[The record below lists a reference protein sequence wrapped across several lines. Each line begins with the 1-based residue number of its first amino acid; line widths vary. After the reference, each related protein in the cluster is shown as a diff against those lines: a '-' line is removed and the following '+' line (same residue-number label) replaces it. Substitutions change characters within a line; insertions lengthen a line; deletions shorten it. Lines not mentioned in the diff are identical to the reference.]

1 MDNSDKSKLMI
12 AGVVIIV
19 VIIIIIL
26 MRRKPTKPISSDPS
40 VQVQE
45 ELSTIKD
52 RVKGIEGY
60 TTGRESY
67 RSETNNGLT
76 IGGTIMEQMID
87 VIIALLKQ
95 KEVAAALQK
104 VVQRKEDA
112 IAIAEVIE
120 KLGKNLS
127 RSIGETHVLKETAP
141 GSAIYRVDQVEV
153 QNLAKK
159 MDQKL
164 IEIMKSD
171 KEKYFKLIVGIMKD
185 NREFTTQ
192 PTMAQYD
199 ELIQRVEKDG
209 FFDQSKIMQR
219 RIQEANNRPVGTAT
233 AVSSIPG
240 TQSVGTATSVAPTVM
255 SGTSVAPTVMS
266 GTSVGPT
273 AVGTAT
279 AVGPMP
285 ATAPTVMS
293 GTTEGYRMR
302 Y

>member
-1 MDNSDKSKLMI
+1 MDNSDKSKFMI
-12 AGVVIIV
+12 AGAVIIV
-19 VIIIIIL
+19 VIIIIIF
-26 MRRKPTKPISSDPS
+26 MKRNKTPPTPQKPISSDPA

-45 ELSTIKD
+45 ELSTIKE
-52 RVKGIEGY
+52 RVKGIEKY

-112 IAIAEVIE
+112 VAIAEIIE

-127 RSIGETHVLKETAP
+127 GLISETHILKETAP
-141 GSAIYRVDQVEV
+141 GSAIYRVDQLEA

-164 IEIMKSD
+164 IEIMTSD
-171 KEKYFKLIVGIMKD
+171 KEKYFNLIIGIMKD

-192 PTMAQYD
+192 PTMAEYD
-199 ELIQRVEKDG
+199 QLIKRIEQDG
-209 FFDQSKIMQR
+209 FFDRSRRKQR
-219 RIQEANNRPVGTAT
+219 VSMSDGPTTAGPGPSMSASGT
-233 AVSSIPG
+233 
-240 TQSVGTATSVAPTVM
+240 SVGTA
-255 SGTSVAPTVMS
+255 TSVAPTVMS

-279 AVGPMP
+279 AVGQP
-285 ATAPTVMS
+285 TAGPGPSMSAS